1 MQWESIA
8 SCPICSRDTFRSID
22 PEYNLCACECGFVF
36 DNPRPTLESI
46 GKFYS
51 AKGKYQSWIDIEAPY
66 ERLWKRRLRILMRY
80 ARPGNLLDI
89 GAGIGQFLSLAKPFF
104 QAVSGTELSSSGAEV
119 AAQKYG
125 IELTV
130 GDIHSLSLPAGAF
143 GNITL
148 FHVLEHVHDPVAM
161 LRRCHELLRPN
172 GIIMVCVP
180 NDIHDW
186 KRCLAAWGKRIHL
199 HKFEKFSPVSGLVMA
214 GRSQEIH
221 LSHFTEKTLV
231 RALERTGFTIEALG
245 LDPFYA
251 VSWAQTIPHTLY
263 YQFHRVLYRLT
274 GVNQYCTILALA
286 KRV

>member
-1 MQWESIA
+1 
-8 SCPICSRDTFRSID
+8 
-22 PEYNLCACECGFVF
+22 
-36 DNPRPTLESI
+36 
-46 GKFYS
+46 
-51 AKGKYQSWIDIEAPY
+51 
-66 ERLWKRRLRILMRY
+66 
-80 ARPGNLLDI
+80 
-89 GAGIGQFLSLAKPFF
+89 
-104 QAVSGTELSSSGAEV
+104 
-119 AAQKYG
+119 
-125 IELTV
+125 
-130 GDIHSLSLPAGAF
+130 
-143 GNITL
+143 
-148 FHVLEHVHDPVAM
+148 
-161 LRRCHELLRPN
+161 
-172 GIIMVCVP
+172 MVCVP

-199 HKFEKFSPVSGLVMA
+199 HKFEKFSSVSGLVMA
-214 GRSQEIH
+214 GKSQEIH